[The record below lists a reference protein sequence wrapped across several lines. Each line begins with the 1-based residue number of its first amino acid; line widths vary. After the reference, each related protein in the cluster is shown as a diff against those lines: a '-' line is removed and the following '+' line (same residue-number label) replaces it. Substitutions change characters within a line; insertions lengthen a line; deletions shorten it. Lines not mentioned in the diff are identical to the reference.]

1 MILQPKKYDPRQKM
15 QQAAYELQYK
25 RDNYLQNVELH
36 HHDFYE
42 IYFLLSGHVTYTIE
56 SKIYRVMPGDLLLI
70 SPMELHQVY
79 IQSEMAA
86 YERYVLWV
94 DPKTIHRLSTPQTDL
109 GRVLDPTTSSYSNQ
123 FRLDP
128 NDQHQIRSLL
138 EALYQE
144 TQTNSYGAD
153 LMRINLLTQLLV
165 IINRM
170 VTQEKNYL
178 EDKAHTSELVS
189 QVVSYINHHYSES
202 LSLEQLAKQ
211 FYVSKYH
218 LSHEF
223 QRLVGTSV
231 CRYIRKKRLMI
242 ARQLLSEGEKPNEV
256 YSRCG
261 FGDYVAFYKA
271 FKSEY
276 GVSPREYEKR
286 CDQE

>member
-1 MILQPKKYDPRQKM
+1 MTLQPKQYDPRQKM
-15 QQAAYELQYK
+15 QQTAYELQYK

-70 SPMELHQVY
+70 SPMELHQLY
-79 IQSEMAA
+79 IQAEMAA

-94 DPKTIHRLSTPQTDL
+94 DPKTIRQLSTPQTDL
-109 GRVLDPTTSSYSNQ
+109 GRVLDPAAPGYSNQ

-128 NDQHQIRSLL
+128 DDQHQIRSLL

-144 TQTNSYGAD
+144 TQTNCYGAD
-153 LMRINLLTQLLV
+153 LMRSNLLTQLLV
-165 IINRM
+165 TINRM
-170 VTQEKNYL
+170 VVKEKNYL
-178 EDKAHTSELVS
+178 EDEVYTSQPVS
-189 QVVSYINHHYSES
+189 QVVAYINHHYSEV
-202 LSLEQLAKQ
+202 LTLEQLAKQ
-211 FYVSKYH
+211 FYVSKYY

-256 YSRCG
+256 YRRCG

-276 GVSPREYEKR
+276 GVSPREYEKN
-286 CDQE
+286 CDKE